1 MTLAKRLLGD
11 DFSALLSGSETR
23 VTPEAVLRL
32 KDAAHSVRPPGGAQI
47 NFLITTRSA
56 SLSAILCSCDTIH
69 TSYIHQL
76 IRLRPQSGES
86 LARVQRCLPRAL
98 FCPTHQ
104 IFIVS
109 LCLSKIITASPM
121 IGHTVMDVWR
131 FCFRGFY
138 CSAALFIITPALRLK
153 EAGMKLHVILFF
165 FFFLLLL
172 GENRSKEPLSDQAL
186 PLNRII

>member
-1 MTLAKRLLGD
+1 MQLFRD
-11 DFSALLSGSETR
+11 PFY
-23 VTPEAVLRL
+23 
-32 KDAAHSVRPPGGAQI
+32 
-47 NFLITTRSA
+47 
-56 SLSAILCSCDTIH
+56 
-69 TSYIHQL
+69 TSYSHQL

-138 CSAALFIITPALRLK
+138 CTAALFIITPPLRLK

-165 FFFLLLL
+165 SLLLL
-172 GENRSKEPLSDQAL
+172 GKIVKRSCSPTKHFFSIASFTRLGK
-186 PLNRII
+186 